1 MKGVKGLMM
10 MVSLVVVLGL
20 TASSSASNDVQ
31 QQKWWKWM
39 FSGTASSSIS
49 SVGSSVVLP
58 VHGDV
63 YPNGFYYVE
72 LNVGQPPKPYFL
84 DPDTG
89 SDLTWLQ
96 CDAPC
101 RRCTKG
107 PHPLYRPSNDLV
119 ACKDP
124 ICLSLHPGDYTCED
138 LQQCDYDIEY
148 ADGGSSLGVLVKDVI
163 PLNLTSGVRRSPRLA
178 LGCGYDQIPGVS
190 SHPLDGVLG
199 LGKGKS
205 SIVSQLHNQGL
216 VRNVVGHCFSGG
228 GGGFLFFGDDVY
240 DSSLVVWTPMSHL
253 ELIIDP
259 LLLHVRR
266 YSPGFAEL
274 TLGGK
279 STGLKNLLVVF
290 DSGSSYTYLNSQTYQ
305 VLLSMV
311 RKDLNGKPLK
321 EAADDKTLPLCWKG
335 KKPFKSTREVR
346 KYFKPLALSFDSGWN
361 AKPRFEIPP
370 ESYLIISSKGSACF
384 GILNGT
390 EVGLENLN
398 MIGDISM
405 QDKMVIYD
413 NENQQIG
420 WIPMNCDRPPKFG
433 TMSMRSE

>member
-10 MVSLVVVLGL
+10 MVSLLVVLSL
-20 TASSSASNDVQ
+20 TASSSSPSDDVQ

-49 SVGSSVVLP
+49 SVGSSIVLP

-63 YPNGFYYVE
+63 YPNGLYYVE

-101 RRCTKG
+101 RRCTKA

-124 ICLSLHPGDYTCED
+124 ICSSLHSGEHTCED

-148 ADGGSSLGVLVKDVI
+148 ADGGSSIGVLLKDVI
-163 PLNLTSGVRRSPRLA
+163 SLNLTSGVRLSPRLA

-216 VRNVVGHCFSGG
+216 VRNVVGHCFSGRG
-228 GGGFLFFGDDVY
+228 GG
-240 DSSLVVWTPMSHL
+240 
-253 ELIIDP
+253 
-259 LLLHVRR
+259 R

-274 TLGGK
+274 ILGGK

-321 EAADDKTLPLCWKG
+321 EAVDDKTLPLCWKG

-346 KYFKPLALSFDSGWN
+346 KYFKPLALSFDNGWK
-361 AKPRFEIPP
+361 AKPQFEIPP
-370 ESYLIISSKGSACF
+370 ESYLIISSKGSVCF

-413 NENQQIG
+413 NGNQQIG
-420 WIPMNCDRPPKFG
+420 WIPTNCDRPPKFE